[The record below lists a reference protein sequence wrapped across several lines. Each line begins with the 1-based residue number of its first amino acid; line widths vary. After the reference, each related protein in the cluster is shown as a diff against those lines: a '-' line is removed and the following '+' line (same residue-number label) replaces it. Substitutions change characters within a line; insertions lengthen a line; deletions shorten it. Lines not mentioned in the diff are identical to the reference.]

1 MQNTLMTGLGRYI
14 INVPPFLWEKQIYK
28 AKEKFENEFGYLSKE
43 HRLVHHFV
51 VKELPFHGKPL
62 APEYIAEKLGLAV
75 DQVNIL
81 LDNLEKRKTYLYRNS
96 DKSVVWAY
104 PVTVEKTPHRVTFDS
119 GEQLY
124 AA

>member
-1 MQNTLMTGLGRYI
+1 MQNTLMTGLGRFI

-28 AKEKFENEFGYLSKE
+28 AKEKHENEFGYLSKE

-51 VKELPFHGKPL
+51 VRELPLQGKPL
-62 APEYIAEKLGLAV
+62 SPEFIAEKLGLAV

-81 LDNLEKRKTYLYRNS
+81 LDNLEKRKTFLYRNG
-96 DKSVVWAY
+96 DKNVVWAY
-104 PVTVEKTPHRVTFDS
+104 PVTVEKTPHRITFDS
-119 GEQLY
+119 GEKLY

>member
-1 MQNTLMTGLGRYI
+1 MQNKLMTGLGRYT
-14 INVPPFLWEKQIYK
+14 INVPPFIWEKQIYK
-28 AKEKFENEFGYLSKE
+28 AKEKFEKEFGYLSKE

-62 APEYIAEKLGLAV
+62 TPEYIADHLKMAADV
-75 DQVNIL
+75 INVL
-81 LDNLEKRKTYLYRNS
+81 LDNLEKRKTFLYRNS
-96 DKSVVWAY
+96 DKNVVWAY
-104 PVTVEKTPHRVTFDS
+104 PVTVEKTPHRITFDS